1 MNPATTVGRH
11 QLSPRFTA
19 LVRTAYIG
27 YPPVAQ
33 LQTVYGSML
42 EQVLRKVIVG
52 LPHPSAAALALAIGR
67 QQEPPSCADLIS
79 ALVLMQAVARAVRES
94 PSPRC
99 LCGASTTTEM
109 RLCEA
114 PSAAEADM

>member
-27 YPPVAQ
+27 YPHVAQ

-42 EQVLRKVIVG
+42 EQVLHKVIVG
-52 LPHPSAAALALAIGR
+52 LPHPSAAALALATGK
-67 QQEPPSCADLIS
+67 QQEPPCHADQS
-79 ALVLMQAVARAVRES
+79 HVVLMQALARAVGES
-94 PSPRC
+94 VSPRC
-99 LCGASTTTEM
+99 LCGASPTTDM
-109 RLCEA
+109 RLGEA
-114 PSAAEADM
+114 SRTVEADM